1 MLKTRRH
8 SAVNQ
13 SKKQEKIIKTNKNL
27 TLQIIF
33 IFYTFLIMT
42 DLKNLGFIKKLNEH
56 LSSGGVIAFPTSI
69 TVWRREPLPTCTM
82 TDEIK

>member
-42 DLKNLGFIKKLNEH
+42 DFKNPGFIKK
-56 LSSGGVIAFPTSI
+56 
-69 TVWRREPLPTCTM
+69 
-82 TDEIK
+82 IK